1 MFDNVSCLLLQRD
14 AQEQEDWDWDLR
26 DGRWKADLKTL
37 KLDHGKV
44 HIMTLMGCVN
54 VVCRTRARGFRCSI
68 HLRPFLFG

>member
-26 DGRWKADLKTL
+26 DDRWKADLNTL
-37 KLDHGKV
+37 KLDHDKV
-44 HIMTLMGCVN
+44 HMIALLGCVN